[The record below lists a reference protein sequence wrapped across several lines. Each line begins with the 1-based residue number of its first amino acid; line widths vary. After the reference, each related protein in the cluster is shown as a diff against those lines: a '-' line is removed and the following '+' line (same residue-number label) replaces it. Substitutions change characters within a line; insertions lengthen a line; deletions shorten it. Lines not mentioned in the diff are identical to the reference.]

1 MVLYTKEDCP
11 RCEML
16 KTKLKAKSIDFVEV
30 DDESTIKALGIEFLP
45 VLKVDDELMELG
57 KANDFINSL

>member
-1 MVLYTKEDCP
+1 MVLYTKKDCP

-16 KTKLKAKSIDFVEV
+16 KTKLKAKNIDFVEV
-30 DDESTIKALGIEFLP
+30 DDESTIEALGIEFLP

>member
-16 KTKLKAKSIDFVEV
+16 KTKLKNKNIDFVEV

>member
-1 MVLYTKEDCP
+1 
-11 RCEML
+11 ML
-16 KTKLKAKSIDFVEV
+16 KTKLKAKNIDFVEV

>member
-1 MVLYTKEDCP
+1 MVLYTKDNCP

-16 KTKLKAKSIDFVEV
+16 KTKLKSKNINFVEV
-30 DDESTIKALGIEFLP
+30 GDESTIEALGIEFLP
-45 VLKVDDELMELG
+45 VLKVDDELLELG

>member
-1 MVLYTKEDCP
+1 MILYTKEHCP

-16 KTKLKAKSIDFVEV
+16 KTKLKSKNIDFVEV
-30 DDESTIKALGIEFLP
+30 DDESTIEALGIEFLP
-45 VLKVDDELMELG
+45 VLKVNDELLELG

>member
-16 KTKLKAKSIDFVEV
+16 KTKLKAKNIDFVEV
-30 DDESTIKALGIEFLP
+30 DDESTIEALGIEFLP

-57 KANDFINSL
+57 KANGFINSL

>member
-1 MVLYTKEDCP
+1 MVLYTKDDCP

-16 KTKLKAKSIDFVEV
+16 KTKLKAKNIDFVEV
-30 DDESTIKALGIEFLP
+30 DDEGIIELLGIEFLP
-45 VLKVDDELMELG
+45 VLKVNDELLELG

>member
-16 KTKLKAKSIDFVEV
+16 KTKLKAKNIDFVEV
-30 DDESTIKALGIEFLP
+30 DDESTIEALGIEFLP

>member
-1 MVLYTKEDCP
+1 MILYTKDNCP

-16 KTKLKAKSIDFVEV
+16 KTKLKSKNIDFVEV
-30 DDESTIKALGIEFLP
+30 DDESTIEALGIEFLP
-45 VLKVDDELMELG
+45 VLKVDDELLELG

>member
-1 MVLYTKEDCP
+1 MILYTKDNCP

-16 KTKLKAKSIDFVEV
+16 KTKLKAKNIDFVEV
-30 DDESTIKALGIEFLP
+30 DDESTIEALGIEFLP
-45 VLKVDDELMELG
+45 VLKVNDELLEFG

>member
-1 MVLYTKEDCP
+1 MVLYTKDNCT

-16 KTKLKAKSIDFVEV
+16 KTKLKSKNIDFVEV
-30 DDESTIKALGIEFLP
+30 DDESTIEALGIEFLP
-45 VLKVDDELMELG
+45 VLKVDDELLELG